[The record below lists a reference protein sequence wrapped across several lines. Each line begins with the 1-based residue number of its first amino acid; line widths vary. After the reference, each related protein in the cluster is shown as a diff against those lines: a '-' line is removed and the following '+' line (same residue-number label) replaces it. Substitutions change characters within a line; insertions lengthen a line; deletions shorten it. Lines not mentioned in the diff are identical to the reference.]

1 MQKWAARV
9 VLVLLALAVLACL
22 PATLLFSLLRN
33 WLADRPFAFW
43 YEAMVKDL
51 AELAGFLRTQWRD
64 TDDGDESGV

>member
-1 MQKWAARV
+1 MRKWAARV

-43 YEAMVKDL
+43 YEVTVGDL
-51 AELAGFLRTQWRD
+51 AEMAGFFRAQWRD
-64 TDDGDESGV
+64 TDNGDESGV